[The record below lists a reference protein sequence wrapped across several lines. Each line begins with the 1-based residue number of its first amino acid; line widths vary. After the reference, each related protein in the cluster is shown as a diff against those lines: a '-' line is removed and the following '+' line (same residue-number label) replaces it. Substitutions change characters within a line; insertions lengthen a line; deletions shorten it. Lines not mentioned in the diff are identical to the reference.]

1 MIPFTCS
8 FAAHIACIEAGL
20 PHTVRYVERKTKR
33 LDDGRDYLTLAEKG
47 AVPALGLPDGTLL
60 TESAAVLQ
68 YVGDI
73 APESKLAPR
82 AGTRE
87 RYQLIEWLNFITTEL
102 HKKHLWMIFSS
113 KTPEETKVWARESI
127 VLTLD
132 IVERHLVTRE
142 FVLGEDF
149 TVADAYL
156 FWCLFVVPHGGVS
169 LERWPG
175 LVAYAARIR
184 ERPSVKRAF
193 AIEAPLY
200 ARQQAA

>member
-8 FAAHIACIEAGL
+8 FAAHISCIEAGL
-20 PHTVRYVERKTKR
+20 PHAVQYVDRNTKR
-33 LDDGRDYLTLAEKG
+33 LGDGRDYLAITEKG
-47 AVPALGLPDGTLL
+47 TVPALGLPDGTLL

-68 YVGDI
+68 YIADA

-87 RYQLIEWLNFITTEL
+87 RYQLVEWLNFITTEL

-113 KTPEETKVWARESI
+113 KTPEEARTWARESI
-127 VLTLD
+127 AAPLD
-132 IVERHLVTRE
+132 FVARHLATRE
-142 FVLGEDF
+142 FLLGEHF

-156 FWCLFVVPHGGVS
+156 FWCLFVAPHGGVS

-175 LVAYAARIR
+175 LVEYAARIR
-184 ERPSVKRAF
+184 ERPTTKRAF
-193 AIEAPLY
+193 AVEAPLY
-200 ARQQAA
+200 ARQRAA